1 MNTHAAGD
9 ISKYTLN
16 GRALS
21 DDELSKLGNEILTLK
36 YSGMAPEEATGD
48 AVMTINTS
56 VADKEKRKDLEIV
69 FYRYTDSVHLVSVNG
84 ITEFTMDVRL
94 VDAFLAYLETMK

>member
-1 MNTHAAGD
+1 M
-9 ISKYTLN
+9 
-16 GRALS
+16 
-21 DDELSKLGNEILTLK
+21 
-36 YSGMAPEEATGD
+36 
-48 AVMTINTS
+48 
-56 VADKEKRKDLEIV
+56 ADKEKRKDREIV